1 MKSYKILLTL
11 YLVIVSFM
19 ILIAS
24 NVRDETKTDDIQSH
38 TRPTLQAELDDLMGG
53 ITDNDGSLDEQ
64 PPHTA
69 SELNQMRREHEIG
82 R

>member
-24 NVRDETKTDDIQSH
+24 NVRDETKTEDTQIH
-38 TRPTLQAELDDLMGG
+38 TRPTLRAELDDLMGG
-53 ITDNDGSLDEQ
+53 IADNDGCFDEQ

-69 SELNQMRREHEIG
+69 SELNQMRKELELG